1 MKPGIIITLPRHD
14 QETEYLSCFSVFIEA
29 AAEKKGLS
37 YKKLKDSEA
46 TKRDFEKALDKL
58 DFKMVVFNGH
68 GSETAIGGYNNES
81 IIELSNSILLQQRIT
96 YARVCGAAA
105 VLGKK
110 CIEKGGCF
118 IGYQFPFMFYSDERW
133 SATPLKDKIASL
145 FLEASNAV
153 PISLIKG
160 NTTFEANENSKQSLL
175 KNINKVLQN
184 KDQDSALIAEALWN
198 NYLAQVLL
206 GDEKAVL

>member
-1 MKPGIIITLPRHD
+1 M
-14 QETEYLSCFSVFIEA
+14 FIEA
-29 AAEKKGLS
+29 AAEKKGIS
-37 YKKLKDSEA
+37 YKRLKDIEA
-46 TKRDFEKALDKL
+46 TKKDLEKALNKL

-68 GSETAIGGYNNES
+68 GSETAIGGYNNEP
-81 IIELSNSILLQQRIT
+81 IIELSNSALLQQRIT

-110 CIEKGGCF
+110 CVQEGGCF
-118 IGYQFPFMFYSDERW
+118 IGYKFPFMFYSDERW

-160 NTTFEANENSKQSLL
+160 NTTFEANENSKKFLL